1 MEFKDSKTRQ
11 NLLTAYLRESGA
23 ASEYSFYAMQAKAER
38 LEKVANTFINFAQN
52 EQAHAKV
59 LFLLWHGIA
68 DTKSNLK
75 DAIDLENYERTV
87 MYAEFS
93 KIAKKEGYKNI
104 AKTLDLIA
112 KVEGSHENQY
122 RTLFDELKGKTMFK
136 SKEQTAWKCLNCG
149 HIHYGKQ
156 PPETCPLCS
165 HPKSY
170 FTKMPNEQN

>member
-23 ASEYSFYAMQAKAER
+23 FNEYSFYAMQAKTER
-38 LEKVANTFINFAQN
+38 LEKVANTFLTFAQN

-59 LFLLWHGIA
+59 LFKFWHGIGE
-68 DTKSNLK
+68 TKDNLK
-75 DAIDLENYERTV
+75 DAMDLENYERTV

-93 KIAKKEGYKNI
+93 KIAKKEGFTNI

-112 KVEGSHENQY
+112 KVEGSHEQQY
-122 RTLFDELKGKTMFK
+122 KTLMEELKGKTMFK
-136 SKEQTAWKCLNCG
+136 EKEAVGWKCLNCG

-156 PPETCPLCS
+156 PPETCPLCN
-165 HPKSY
+165 HPRTY